1 VEISTNGMTA
11 AAAAVPHASTTTT
24 GRNKRKQPC
33 STSRSNSGDNNAY
46 QAAYAG
52 FTFEPVRPAASEGCL
67 LPGTLHSLFKDTYA
81 VSYKHCRSA
90 AAAAADGTKEGVGD
104 DDDEHCKH
112 ADSAVAGGT
121 GQQQMRVHQ
130 HANGLW
136 CCCRSSSCCGS
147 TSTAPRWVTLVIGRS
162 SFKRT
167 KRRPRRPPKNASEG
181 QSSSKER
188 SCWTTPWV
196 RCDRSMRSSPLN
208 ANTNNSTVAS
218 SCPARLWERAR
229 AQPERHHGLAA
240 NGSAA
245 SRYLA
250 VILPTSPFPPP
261 SPATTT
267 HTTEETFNGQQD
279 GLTSRPKLVRDTP
292 HTHSP
297 DCSR

>member
-1 VEISTNGMTA
+1 MTA

-130 HANGLW
+130 HANGL
-136 CCCRSSSCCGS
+136 CVVTVGDALRRLDLA
-147 TSTAPRWVTLVIGRS
+147 STAVGDTGDWTIR
-162 SFKRT
+162 FQ
-167 KRRPRRPPKNASEG
+167 ASE
-181 QSSSKER
+181 
-188 SCWTTPWV
+188 TP
-196 RCDRSMRSSPLN
+196 
-208 ANTNNSTVAS
+208 AT
-218 SCPARLWERAR
+218 
-229 AQPERHHGLAA
+229 
-240 NGSAA
+240 SAA
-245 SRYLA
+245 QKRKRGAKQLQGKKLLGDA
-250 VILPTSPFPPP
+250 VGAVRPSDALVTMEHQNHQQQHRRIELPCCVFGSVLELNRNVTMDLLQTDPLLR
-261 SPATTT
+261 A
-267 HTTEETFNGQQD
+267 
-279 GLTSRPKLVRDTP
+279 TSR
-292 HTHSP
+292 
-297 DCSR
+297 